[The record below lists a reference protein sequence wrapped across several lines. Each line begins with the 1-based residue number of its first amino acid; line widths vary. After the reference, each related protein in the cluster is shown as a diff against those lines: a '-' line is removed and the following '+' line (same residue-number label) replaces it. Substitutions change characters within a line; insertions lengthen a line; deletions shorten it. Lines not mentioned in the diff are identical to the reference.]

1 MKKIKFIFAIVGM
14 TIALFGNVIDTVA
27 KPAKNICVPG
37 NSACE
42 TTSNGS
48 TIEGNYC
55 ITN

>member
-1 MKKIKFIFAIVGM
+1 MKKIKFILAIVGM
-14 TIALFGNVIDTVA
+14 TIAIFGNVIDTEA
-27 KPAKNICVPG
+27 KPAKNICGPG

-48 TIEGNYC
+48 TISGDYY